1 MNHLLRRNKPTATS
15 FDAVYSN
22 SNRSMALESRLE
34 DNASSFKD
42 VFYFEVQR
50 VLEIAALS
58 LATFFATIGPLDV
71 AAIFAALTA
80 GSTRQHRR
88 SMAIRGTLIATFI
101 LVLFA
106 LVGEAVLGSLGISL
120 PALRTAGGILLLL
133 IAIEMVFARTTGGT
147 STTDE
152 EEAEAQSK
160 QDISVF
166 PIATPLIAGPGA
178 MGAAILLM
186 ADAEGDLT
194 HQLVVLGSLLAII
207 GLTFAGMLLAGRLL
221 KLLGIIGMHVISR
234 VMGVLLSALA
244 IQFIFDGIANSGIF
258 S

>member
-1 MNHLLRRNKPTATS
+1 MIET
-15 FDAVYSN
+15 
-22 SNRSMALESRLE
+22 
-34 DNASSFKD
+34 
-42 VFYFEVQR
+42 
-50 VLEIAALS
+50 AALS

-71 AAIFAALTA
+71 AAIFAALTVN
-80 GSTRQHRR
+80 SSRQHRR

-106 LVGEAVLGSLGISL
+106 LAGELVLGGLGISL
-120 PALRTAGGILLLL
+120 AALRTAGGILLLL
-133 IAIEMVFARTTGGT
+133 IGIEMVFARTTGGT

-152 EEAEAQSK
+152 EEQEALSK

-166 PIATPLIAGPGA
+166 PIATPLIAGPGS

-194 HQLVVLGSLLAII
+194 RQMIVLGSLLTI
-207 GLTFAGMLLAGRLL
+207 LLFTFIGMLLAGRIQS
-221 KLLGIIGMHVISR
+221 LLGIIGMHVITR

-244 IQFIFDGIANSGIF
+244 VQFIFDGIAQSGLF
-258 S
+258 